1 MKLNVQSLKN
11 FGDKLLKGAS
21 KHSPEILTGIGIAG
35 FIGTVVLAV
44 NATPKALQNIEEN
57 CEGEKTVKDI
67 IKYGAKYY
75 IPAVVTGAASTACI
89 IGSSKINFKRN
100 AALTTAYALSES
112 FAKEYKDAVLEEI
125 GPEKEKEIRTK
136 VAEKRMEK
144 NPIENATIIQTSERG
159 AKFYDPYSNTYFE
172 SNVHKLNSAINQVN
186 NMLMNELGATLT
198 DFYFAAGLP
207 TSKSSDL
214 IGWRFEDSGII
225 SLRYTAVVRNNP
237 ETDEQE
243 AVLSMDFNREPK
255 ALY

>member
-44 NATPKALQNIEEN
+44 GATPKALQNIEEN

-89 IGSSKINFKRN
+89 IGSSRINLKRN
-100 AALTTAYALSES
+100 AALTTAYAISET

-125 GPEKEKEIRTK
+125 GPEKQKEIETK

-144 NPIENATIIQTSERG
+144 NPIENSVIIQTPERG
-159 AKFYDPYSNTYFE
+159 ARFYDPYSNSYFE

-186 NMLMNELGATLT
+186 NMLMQELYATLS
-198 DFYFAAGLP
+198 DFYYAAGLP
-207 TSKSSDL
+207 ISKSSDL
-214 IGWRFEDSGII
+214 IGWRWEETGM
-225 SLRYTAVVRNNP
+225 LNLKYVAVVKTNP
-237 ETDEQE
+237 ETDDQE
-243 AVLSMDFNREPK
+243 AVLEIDFDHEPK
-255 ALY
+255 AYY

>member
-75 IPAVVTGAASTACI
+75 IPAVITGAASTACI
-89 IGSSKINFKRN
+89 IGSSRINLKRN
-100 AALTTAYALSES
+100 AALTTAYAISET

-125 GPEKEKEIRTK
+125 GPEKQKEIETK

-144 NPIENATIIQTSERG
+144 NPIENSVIIQTPERG
-159 AKFYDPYSNTYFE
+159 ARFYDPYSNSYFE

-186 NMLMNELGATLT
+186 NMLMQELYATLS
-198 DFYFAAGLP
+198 DFYYAAGLP
-207 TSKSSDL
+207 ISKSSDL
-214 IGWRFEDSGII
+214 IGWRWEETGM
-225 SLRYTAVVRNNP
+225 LNLKYVAVVKTNP
-237 ETDEQE
+237 ETDDQE
-243 AVLSMDFNREPK
+243 AVLEIDFDHEPK
-255 ALY
+255 AYY

>member
-89 IGSSKINFKRN
+89 IGSSRINLKRN
-100 AALTTAYALSES
+100 AALTTAYAISET

-125 GPEKEKEIRTK
+125 GPEKQKEIETK

-144 NPIENATIIQTSERG
+144 NPIENSVIIQTPERG
-159 AKFYDPYSNTYFE
+159 ARFYDPYSNSYFE

-186 NMLMNELGATLT
+186 NMLMQELYATLS
-198 DFYFAAGLP
+198 DFYYAAGLP
-207 TSKSSDL
+207 ISKSSDL
-214 IGWRFEDSGII
+214 IGWRWEETGM
-225 SLRYTAVVRNNP
+225 LNLKYVAVVKTNP
-237 ETDEQE
+237 ETDDQE
-243 AVLSMDFNREPK
+243 AVLEIDFDHEPK
-255 ALY
+255 AYY

>member
-89 IGSSKINFKRN
+89 IGSSRINLKRN
-100 AALTTAYALSES
+100 AALTTAYALSEG

-186 NMLMNELGATLT
+186 NMLMQELYASLS
-198 DFYFAAGLP
+198 DFYYAAGLP
-207 TSKSSDL
+207 ISKSSDL
-214 IGWRFEDSGII
+214 IGWRWEETGM
-225 SLRYTAVVRNNP
+225 LNLKYVAVVKTNP
-237 ETDEQE
+237 ETDDQE
-243 AVLSMDFNREPK
+243 AVLEIDFDHEPK
-255 ALY
+255 AYY